1 MKTRVT
7 FKGLDDRG
15 HIIFRT
21 IPIEHNFSVIPSEE
35 FLGYNLPAQSV
46 ESQVI
51 DYLDTIDKQHI
62 MDEYGFSIILDYYI
76 TKRNKNKY
84 QEFDDFIDYLSAIT
98 PIDRS
103 LEAIIME
110 SKDIL
115 FGKNKSHMQKAV
127 EVFTMRGMAFKVINN
142 TLQVVNKILSTPTR
156 KAVKLKTIDNHGSN

>member
-15 HIIFRT
+15 HIIYRT
-21 IPIEHNFSVIPSEE
+21 IPIEHNFSIIPSEE
-35 FLGYNLPAQSV
+35 FLGYTLPAQSI

-51 DYLDTIDKQHI
+51 DYLDTIDKKHI
-62 MDEYGFSIILDYYI
+62 MDECGFSIILDYYI
-76 TKRNKNKY
+76 AKRNKTKY
-84 QEFDDFIDYLSAIT
+84 QEFDEFINYLSAIT

-127 EVFTMRGMAFKVINN
+127 EVLTMRGMAFKVINN
-142 TLQVVNKILSTPTR
+142 TLRVVNEMLSTPTR
-156 KAVKLKTIDNHGSN
+156 KAVKLKAINNNE